1 VRTGRKLIA
10 IEVKSGRSQNVLAGM
25 QAFNDAFKPDQLLLV
40 GGDGIAVEEF
50 LQMPL
55 ERWLNAG

>member
-1 VRTGRKLIA
+1 
-10 IEVKSGRSQNVLAGM
+10 M